1 MKSADESGSLNSRP
15 ATEPA
20 ELLAECRK
28 RIVEREGIAMFIAL
42 QDLRPDARAVT
53 SSSDVLTVESQ
64 RLAALFDHYRD
75 GLENTRATRDPDDDP
90 TGASSLIDILVTLSD
105 QHLRAREG
113 GEDGRT

>member
-1 MKSADESGSLNSRP
+1 MKSANESGSLDSHP

-20 ELLAECRK
+20 DLLDECRK

-42 QDLRPDARAVT
+42 QDLRPHARPVT
-53 SSSDVLTVESQ
+53 SGSDVLEVESR

-75 GLENTRATRDPDDDP
+75 GLENTRATRDPGNDP

-105 QHLRAREG
+105 QHLRAREE
-113 GEDGRT
+113 GEDERT